1 MNQEE
6 LERTSRM
13 KTMMIELDE
22 EETVLESMEQF
33 EEKLEYLDLPE
44 EKKEKLKQLCE
55 EIKKE
60 ENENTREYLF
70 KMLQNEV
77 N

>member
-6 LERTSRM
+6 LERTHRM

-22 EETVLESMEQF
+22 EETVLESIEQF
-33 EEKLEYLDLPE
+33 EEKLEYLDLPN